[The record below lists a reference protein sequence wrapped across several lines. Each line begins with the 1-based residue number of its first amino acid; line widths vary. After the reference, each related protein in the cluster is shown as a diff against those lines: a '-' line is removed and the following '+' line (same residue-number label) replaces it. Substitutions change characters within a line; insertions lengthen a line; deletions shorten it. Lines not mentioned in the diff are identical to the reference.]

1 MVAGTVRFGTLSEK
15 SCLIT
20 GASRGIGLAVAE
32 KLAEDGYSLV
42 LHAKQSRE
50 ACENLAERLR
60 SNGTTC
66 RVLMFDVAKRE
77 ETRAALEADIEAHG
91 AYYGVVSNAGV
102 AADAPFPAMGAH
114 MWDKVLRTDLD
125 SFYNVIHPCVMPMIQ
140 SRQGGRIVTISSISG
155 VAGNRG
161 QVNYSAAKAGIIG
174 ATKALALELAKRKIT
189 VNCVAPGVI
198 ETDMT
203 ADLPMDEVQK
213 MIPLRRAGRPEEVAA
228 AVSFLMSDGA
238 GYITRQVINVNGGLV

>member
-1 MVAGTVRFGTLSEK
+1 MVADTVRFGTLSEK
-15 SCLIT
+15 WCLIT

-42 LHAKQSRE
+42 LHAKQSRA

-66 RVLMFDVAKRE
+66 RVLMFDVENRE
-77 ETRAALEADIEAHG
+77 ATRAVLEADIEAHG
-91 AYYGVVSNAGV
+91 AYYGVVSNVGV
-102 AADAPFPAMGAH
+102 AADAPFPAMEAH
-114 MWDKVLRTDLD
+114 MWDRVLRTDLD

-140 SRQGGRIVTISSISG
+140 SRQGGRIVTISSVSG
-155 VAGNRG
+155 VVGNRG

-228 AVSFLMSDGA
+228 AVSFLMSEGA
-238 GYITRQVINVNGGLV
+238 GYITRQVINVNGGLI